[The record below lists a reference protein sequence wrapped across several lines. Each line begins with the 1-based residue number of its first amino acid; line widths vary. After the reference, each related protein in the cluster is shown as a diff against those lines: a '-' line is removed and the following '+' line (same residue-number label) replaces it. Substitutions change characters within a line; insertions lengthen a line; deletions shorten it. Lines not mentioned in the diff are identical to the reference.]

1 MVHKS
6 FLHTLWILLVGLIVI
21 EAVKLSNN
29 NVEKK
34 TFCELSASK
43 RMLHSL
49 GINSLA
55 SSCLLKSKRDI
66 AHLVSSYLE
75 RELFPEKRD
84 LVDELEDYI
93 KKEMFH
99 KRGSYCCSPRCDKFM
114 MRMGTPNAA
123 LVQCNNG

>member
-1 MVHKS
+1 MVHKN
-6 FLHTLWILLVGLIVI
+6 FLNTLWILLVSLIVI
-21 EAVKLSNN
+21 EAKLSN

-49 GINSLA
+49 GINSLT

-114 MRMGTPNAA
+114 VRMGTPNAA